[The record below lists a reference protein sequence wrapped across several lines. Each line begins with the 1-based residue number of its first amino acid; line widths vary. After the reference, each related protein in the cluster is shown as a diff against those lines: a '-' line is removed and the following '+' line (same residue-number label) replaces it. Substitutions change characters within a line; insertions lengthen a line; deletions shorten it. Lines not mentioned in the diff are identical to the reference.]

1 VYITWDDGLSEMP
14 RVLIRRSA
22 DGGRSFGPEGVLSDP
37 GVAASF
43 PVLAVYGDSVAVA
56 WSQTTAAE
64 HRAQLASRM
73 KMSDPK
79 AVHSLPRV
87 GQSEILLRAGR
98 L

>member
-1 VYITWDDGLSEMP
+1 
-14 RVLIRRSA
+14 
-22 DGGRSFGPEGVLSDP
+22 VLSDP

-43 PVLAVYGDSVAVA
+43 PVVAVYGDSVAVA

-64 HRAQLASRM
+64 HRAQMAARVD
-73 KMSDPK
+73 MSDPK
-79 AVHSLPRV
+79 AIQQLPLV